1 MPVSDAKYI
10 YPDIVLMLN
19 GDLIIGSNNPSIMN
33 RQFFGIK
40 KNGRPYFKNQ
50 LDGKETYYYSLD
62 VEKTKY
68 QSYKFSV
75 KINDIEDEN
84 EYIINIAKDNSYNL
98 ELYDFDNDYTYQQK
112 HNNFFKNYQVYNVR
126 ASVINNISDFNNSY
140 FILGMNGILSSNAYF
155 LLIKMSFQSKDIINH
170 NPILNIT
177 RKESFKTRIS
187 SCFETDNK
195 YIICFYQDPSRQ
207 YVIQVYDHNL
217 GDKANAIIANGFEN
231 EFTFYKSVH
240 FHGEAG
246 AFGYFYYTG
255 TNYHFYIQFKCYDNS
270 TNSVLSYFNSN
281 NLIKID
287 KGGGL
292 NETTFFN
299 DMIKISDS
307 KICFITFHTNQT
319 RLYVILINNYYEEK
333 IKIRYYTQDLLS
345 LYTYRYISEF

>member
-1 MPVSDAKYI
+1 MKGKNAIFLFFNITIFLLKIKQLLLDDCPYDKPLLYGSKCYDLCSTYNFQHGCAPNNTLIITQWLNNIMPVSDAKYI

-50 LDGKETYYYSLD
+50 LDDKETYYYSLD

-140 FILGMNGILSSNAYF
+140 FIL
-155 LLIKMSFQSKDIINH
+155 
-170 NPILNIT
+170 
-177 RKESFKTRIS
+177 
-187 SCFETDNK
+187 
-195 YIICFYQDPSRQ
+195 
-207 YVIQVYDHNL
+207 
-217 GDKANAIIANGFEN
+217 
-231 EFTFYKSVH
+231 
-240 FHGEAG
+240 
-246 AFGYFYYTG
+246 
-255 TNYHFYIQFKCYDNS
+255 
-270 TNSVLSYFNSN
+270 
-281 NLIKID
+281 
-287 KGGGL
+287 
-292 NETTFFN
+292 
-299 DMIKISDS
+299 
-307 KICFITFHTNQT
+307 
-319 RLYVILINNYYEEK
+319 
-333 IKIRYYTQDLLS
+333 
-345 LYTYRYISEF
+345 